1 MTTRAHIVVAV
12 VAAVAV
18 AIIGRMVNRQQLRSK
33 YALLW
38 LVVAVAL
45 LPLAVA
51 PQMLDWAGARLGI
64 LYSPAAFLLLATGF
78 LFAVVVHYSWELS
91 RLEVRTRLLAEEVA
105 LLRARTDAVPP
116 DAPDAPGA
124 PGAPDARDASGQR
137 APGAPRAPE

>member
-12 VAAVAV
+12 VAIVAVAV
-18 AIIGRMVNRQQLRSK
+18 IARMVNRQQLRSK

-51 PQMLDWAGARLGI
+51 PGILDWLGARLGI
-64 LYSPAAFLLLATGF
+64 LYSPAAFLLMATGF

-91 RLEVRTRLLAEEVA
+91 RLEVRTRLLAEELA
-105 LLRARTDAVPP
+105 LLRARVEDPA
-116 DAPDAPGA
+116 APTPG
-124 PGAPDARDASGQR
+124 D
-137 APGAPRAPE
+137 